1 MVSVAPT
8 VEFLYSFILFF
19 FLWENNLSL
28 KKNVVVVKGSAVL
41 VT

>member
-8 VEFLYSFILFF
+8 VEFLYSFF